1 MPTNQP
7 RLRLTNMDNEAN
19 TRSTLTLE
27 QQVVDIQ
34 TRAWNKHISPHL
46 DGLRQWFNEAAWLE
60 SVAPYLKEISEMSV
74 DLVLMRPGDDASFLR
89 GKTLMMRD
97 LLKFPEVIKRQID
110 AKEKAINQPRPQGE
124 AGY

>member
-1 MPTNQP
+1 MADEKTPGSP
-7 RLRLTNMDNEAN
+7 
-19 TRSTLTLE
+19 TLE

-34 TRAWNKHISPHL
+34 TRAWNKHITPHL
-46 DGLRQWFNEAAWLE
+46 DGLRQWFNDSAWLE
-60 SVAPYLKEISEMSV
+60 SVAPYLREISEMSV
-74 DLVLMRPGDDASFLR
+74 DLVLMRPGDDAAFLR

-110 AKEKAINQPRPQGE
+110 AKDKASNQPRPSGE